1 MTPAR
6 LLLDTDCNT
15 DCGDAGALAVLHAL
29 ADAGEVEILGIGVC
43 VSNPDVPAAIHAINA
58 YYGRAEVPLG
68 RYTGKPPVEP
78 TGHAFVTAL
87 RNMEP
92 SYRTDTVPDTTPF
105 YRQVLAAQP
114 DASVTFTAIGFL
126 NTLQRLL
133 ESLPDE
139 HAPLQGRDLVRTKV
153 NQLIVM
159 GGQYPDSAS
168 ITPLGGAE
176 YNFYKAPV
184 AAARVC
190 AEWPTPIV
198 FTGFEVG
205 APIIAGHLLVTRTPA
220 DNPVRVAYERYG
232 HPDGRSAWDETAIFY
247 AVRGAHYDGV
257 NFFEKVRGINT
268 VNPATGYNKFQPGS
282 GSHVYLRKSLPDE
295 QYAAVFDELQI
306 RAPGS

>member
-1 MTPAR
+1 MMPAR

-29 ADAGEVEILGIGVC
+29 ADAGEVEILGMGVC
-43 VSNPDVPAAIHAINA
+43 VSNPDVPAAVHAINA
-58 YYGRAEVPLG
+58 YYGRADVPLG
-68 RYTGKPPVEP
+68 RYTGEPPVEP

-87 RNMEP
+87 RDMGP
-92 SYRTDTVPDTTPF
+92 SYRTDTAPDTTPF
-105 YRQVLAAQP
+105 YRRVLAAQP

-126 NTLQRLL
+126 NALQRLL
-133 ESLPDE
+133 DSPSDE
-139 HAPLQGRDLVRTKV
+139 HSPLRGSELVRTKV
-153 NQLIVM
+153 KQLVVM

-176 YNFYKAPV
+176 YNFYKAPA

-205 APIIAGHLLVTRTPA
+205 DPIIAGRLLGTRTPA
-220 DNPVRVAYERYG
+220 DNPVRVAYETYG
-232 HPDGRSAWDETAIFY
+232 HPEGRSAWDETAIFY
-247 AVRGAHYDGV
+247 AVRGAYHDGIC
-257 NFFEKVRGINT
+257 FFKEVVGTNT
-268 VNPATGYNKFQPGS
+268 VDPVTGYNKFRPGS

-295 QYAAVFDELQI
+295 QYAAMFDELQI
-306 RAPGS
+306 RIPGS